1 MFCVTDPYHDETAG
15 YALSL
20 KSDGSNAFAVEGE
33 VWDLVFIDRQ
43 DMDGTDYRFMVR
55 TGGESETIGPNVV
68 STMGQKIATSGE
80 LLTQAWQDRVD
91 RMYVADL
98 VIQLSRDQYVTF
110 RSKDGLLLA
119 QTPSGMHAV
128 SPHNDN
134 LAFVGDTMSRGD
146 GAITVTSD
154 EDSEK
159 LYYLAS
165 GYFPIDRVNGYTL
178 GDEDPFELE
187 LRSDIPLTVWRTFTV
202 TEGSEFEGKDI
213 RFAVTPGNEEDV
225 YFVYGENLNTLG
237 SDLGKDGAIF
247 TLDAGT
253 YYLAFS
259 PAVDSSG
266 ERVLTSD
273 IVP

>member
-1 MFCVTDPYHDETAG
+1 
-15 YALSL
+15 
-20 KSDGSNAFAVEGE
+20 
-33 VWDLVFIDRQ
+33 
-43 DMDGTDYRFMVR
+43 
-55 TGGESETIGPNVV
+55 
-68 STMGQKIATSGE
+68 
-80 LLTQAWQDRVD
+80 
-91 RMYVADL
+91 
-98 VIQLSRDQYVTF
+98 
-110 RSKDGLLLA
+110 
-119 QTPSGMHAV
+119 
-128 SPHNDN
+128 
-134 LAFVGDTMSRGD
+134 MSRGD